1 MYPNGV
7 LFSRRISKV
16 ESKARRTQ
24 IMAAVESGTLRGKLQ
39 RIDKQMG
46 QFASHITRSMA
57 DMIAEVISLP
67 QFLIY

>member
-1 MYPNGV
+1 
-7 LFSRRISKV
+7 
-16 ESKARRTQ
+16 
-24 IMAAVESGTLRGKLQ
+24 MAAVESGTLRGKLQ